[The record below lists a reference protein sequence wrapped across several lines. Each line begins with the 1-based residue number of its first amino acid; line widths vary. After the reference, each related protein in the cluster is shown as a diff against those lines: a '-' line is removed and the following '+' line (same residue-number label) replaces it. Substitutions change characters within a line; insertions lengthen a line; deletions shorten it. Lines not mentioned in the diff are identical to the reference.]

1 MKFCNQCGAAVVLRI
16 PAGDTRPRFVCAACE
31 TIHYENPKI
40 VAGCIPEWQDKVLL
54 CRRAIEP
61 RHGLWTL
68 PAGFMENDETTIE
81 AAARE
86 TLEEAQ
92 ARVQISGLYAL
103 FNLPHINQVYVMFRA
118 RLLDLNFGPGSESL
132 EVALFDEEE
141 IPWDELAFAV
151 VRETLRLYYADRG
164 RGAFG
169 QYLGDI
175 VRAGEAPDYRVNLL
189 PARPIVFPPLS

>member
-1 MKFCNQCGAAVVLRI
+1 MKFCNQCGAAVMLRI
-16 PAGDTRPRFVCAACE
+16 PAGDTRSRFVCAACE

-61 RHGLWTL
+61 RHGFWTL

-92 ARVQISGLYAL
+92 ARVEISGLYAL

-118 RLLDLNFGPGSESL
+118 KLLDLNFGPGSESL
-132 EVALFDEEE
+132 EVALFDEHE

-151 VRETLRLYYADRG
+151 VRETLQLYYADRKQ
-164 RGAFG
+164 GAFG

-175 VRAGEAPDYRVNLL
+175 VRARDARDYRVTLL
-189 PARPIVFPPLS
+189 PARERAGE